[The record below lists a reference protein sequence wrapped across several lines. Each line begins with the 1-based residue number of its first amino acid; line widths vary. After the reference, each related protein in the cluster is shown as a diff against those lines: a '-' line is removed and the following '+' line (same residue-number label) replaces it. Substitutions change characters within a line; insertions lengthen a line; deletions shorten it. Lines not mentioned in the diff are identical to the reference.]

1 MATDPK
7 DVKRNIT
14 RTLREELLA
23 DVTLANNLLL
33 ELNRYLDQRWNRD
46 PEILRLEELGDHP
59 LIKSG
64 MNTMDKSAHTDMM
77 NSQNLTFSKE
87 SSDDDVG
94 FEVDSY
100 DLEILVK
107 VFITSDVVND
117 TWFKYFHASNSVIKF
132 FGLLID
138 VLDANMYS
146 CEASKVLV
154 MALGWKQENENC
166 IALCICK

>member
-59 LIKSG
+59 LIKFG
-64 MNTMDKSAHTDMM
+64 MYTIDKSAHTDMM

-117 TWFKYFHASNSVIKF
+117 I
-132 FGLLID
+132 GLILF
-138 VLDANMYS
+138 MR
-146 CEASKVLV
+146 ASKVLV
-154 MALGWKQENENC
+154 ITLGWKQENENC